1 MNIVNLR
8 KNVRRAADTRP
19 NSDRRSDS
27 NPLSAAEMQEKMQK
41 GETPYPR
48 FNRRKAERRSKDRR
62 KPVSAAERDGDQLIP
77 RGTKYARFLLTRGER
92 NLIQDMFLSDLDKE

>member
-1 MNIVNLR
+1 MNIINLR

-19 NSDRRSDS
+19 NSDRRSGS

-41 GETPYPR
+41 GETSYPK
-48 FNRRKAERRSKDRR
+48 FNRRKAERRTKDRR
-62 KPVSAAERDGDQLIP
+62 SPVSASQHESDQHIP